1 MGKNDQTRKE
11 ALKNTIFQGF
21 PAARDG
27 RGRARPPC
35 AASGAWA
42 EAGARDIASHAACG
56 RARRWAATALRA
68 RAHGAMHMEVH
79 GDTGKNQNG
88 REAPWH

>member
-1 MGKNDQTRKE
+1 LE
-11 ALKNTIFQGF
+11 ALKNSIFQGF

-27 RGRARPPC
+27 RGAARPPC
-35 AASGAWA
+35 VASGAWA
-42 EAGARDIASHAACG
+42 EAGAWGIAEHAACG

-79 GDTGKNQNG
+79 GGAKKIKQNG
-88 REAPWH
+88 REAPQR